1 MISSLPLSVS
11 VDLLMYL
18 SIIRVGSVLLVLV
31 RGEKGKSPPLG
42 FTFVY
47 VDPTSPWL
55 ASCDSGFPVTLV
67 CSDFAVKN
75 VLPSPCF

>member
-1 MISSLPLSVS
+1 MISSLSLSVF

-42 FTFVY
+42 FTFVHAR
-47 VDPTSPWL
+47 PTS
-55 ASCDSGFPVTLV
+55 FI
-67 CSDFAVKN
+67 CSWFYARVWY
-75 VLPSPCF
+75 